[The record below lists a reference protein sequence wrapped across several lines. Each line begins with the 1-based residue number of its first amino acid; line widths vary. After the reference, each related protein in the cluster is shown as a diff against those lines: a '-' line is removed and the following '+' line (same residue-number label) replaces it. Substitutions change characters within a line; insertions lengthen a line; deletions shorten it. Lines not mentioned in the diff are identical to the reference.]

1 MIDSEDPTSVLQAVP
16 AARASSLNLPV
27 LLGSF
32 AILAWTLL
40 LWPLSPL
47 LRRGERAASG
57 LAPEVRRLR
66 LFVRGAAA
74 VDMAW
79 LFGWFLLLQ
88 PVLGE
93 QLEVYNA
100 GLDPA
105 VRALQI
111 AGLPVIA
118 AAGVGVW
125 SAWRMFKL
133 GAPWLGRLWTLAVA
147 AALVGFVWIGLMGQ
161 LMSFTL
167 NY

>member
-1 MIDSEDPTSVLQAVP
+1 MLQAVP
-16 AARASSLNLPV
+16 VRARLVSEPARAAGLV
-27 LLGSF
+27 RD
-32 AILAWTLL
+32 LAWTLL

-161 LMSFTL
+161 LTASP
-167 NY
+167 